1 VRLKITFEYDG
12 TGFRGWAAQPGLRT
26 VEGVVREAFDRVF
39 ARWSELAVAGRTDT
53 GVHALAQVASVQA
66 EGGPPPSRAA
76 EALNAEL
83 PDDVAVSEVELAA
96 PDFHARHSARARSYR
111 YRIYR
116 RRSPSPFE
124 ANRSWWYPRP
134 LDEERLAES
143 ADALVGEHNFR
154 AFTPAETRHRVF
166 VRTIESAVWYRRDDV
181 LELEITANSFL
192 RHMVRTLTTVR
203 RVAGVACPR
212 RPRPGSDPGH
222 VARRRE
228 PTPLASPPWLP
239 RRSRMSKHG
248 WTSSVLS

>member
-1 VRLKITFEYDG
+1 VPLKITLEYDG

-26 VEGVVREAFDRVF
+26 VEGVVQEAFDRVF

-143 ADALVGEHNFR
+143 ADALVGEHDFR

-192 RHMVRTLTTVR
+192 RHMVRTLVGTMVERPTDELVR
-203 RVAGVACPR
+203 LLEGRERSEAGSTA
-212 RPRPGSDPGH
+212 
-222 VARRRE
+222 
-228 PTPLASPPWLP
+228 PPSGLYLLGV
-239 RRSRMSKHG
+239 RY
-248 WTSSVLS
+248 